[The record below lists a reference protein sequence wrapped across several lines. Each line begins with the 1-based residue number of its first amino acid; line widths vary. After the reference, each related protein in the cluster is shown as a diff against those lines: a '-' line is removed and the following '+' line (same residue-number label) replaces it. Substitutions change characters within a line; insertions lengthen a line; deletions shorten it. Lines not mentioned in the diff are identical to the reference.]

1 MEIANYVFPLAKSG
15 RPAVEKVE
23 ILAVCSTLGDLIRD
37 MECASKQ
44 QRLRFSVL
52 RKLYHHF
59 AQVSGLG
66 KQCICTPR
74 LPVHWLVPL
83 NVRNRAS
90 LTVCFPKRCLEMY
103 YFQPPFQ
110 EAVLSQPQ
118 NTSFLEKILERWCL
132 IRSYCGKDIGSV

>member
-1 MEIANYVFPLAKSG
+1 MEIANYVFALARSG
-15 RPAVEKVE
+15 RPAVEKVDVP
-23 ILAVCSTLGDLIRD
+23 AACSTLGSLIRD
-37 MECASKQ
+37 TECASEHQ
-44 QRLRFSVL
+44 SLRFSAL

-74 LPVHWLVPL
+74 LPVHWLGPL
-83 NVRNRAS
+83 NVRDRTS
-90 LTVCFPKRCLEMY
+90 LTVCFPESLEMY

-110 EAVLSQPQ
+110 EAVLNQPQ
-118 NTSFLEKILERWCL
+118 NTFFLEKILERWCL